1 MPIYEFKCAV
11 HGVFQDWRELGDTT
25 PPPCPQCDTPMTRKY
40 SLFAP
45 KMGMQAHF
53 NVALG
58 RYVESEADLK
68 DGFKTLS
75 EQQSEKDGI
84 TRSFIPVDPREAKTE
99 LGVTD
104 EGLDA
109 TYAKMRDEGVTE
121 AKTQWL

>member
-1 MPIYEFKCAV
+1 MPIYEFKCVV
-11 HGVFQDWRELGDTT
+11 HGVFQDWRELGETQ
-25 PPPCPQCDTPMTRKY
+25 PPGCPNCGIKMTRKY

-45 KMGMQAHF
+45 KMGMAPHF

-75 EQQSEKDGI
+75 EQQSLKDGI
-84 TRSFIPVDPREAKTE
+84 DRSFIPVDPREAKTE

-109 TYAKMRDEGVTE
+109 TYAKMRETGVTE

>member
-1 MPIYEFKCAV
+1 M
-11 HGVFQDWRELGDTT
+11 G
-25 PPPCPQCDTPMTRKY
+25 RKY

-45 KMGMQAHF
+45 RMGMEAHF

-58 RYVESEADLK
+58 RYVHNNADLQ

-75 EQQSEKDGI
+75 EQQSLKDGI

-109 TYAKMRDEGVTE
+109 TYAKMRAEGVTE
-121 AKTQWL
+121 ATTQWL